1 MLIETGP
8 ATNNDAIASTA
19 IIIGVLVIVDI

>member
-1 MLIETGP
+1 MLIDKGP

-19 IIIGVLVIVDI
+19 IIIGVLVILDI